1 VLELK
6 NFSQFAVICATA
18 PELAGLLAAGL
29 LGAPEL
35 PVAAGDEAVGEP
47 DPEVAA
53 GLLELLLQ
61 AATVAASARPAARA
75 ITRRAKGLNRM
86 TRLLCLGRMGC

>member
-1 VLELK
+1 VFESK

-29 LGAPEL
+29 LGAGLLGAPEL
-35 PVAAGDEAVGEP
+35 PVAAGDEP
-47 DPEVAA
+47 VAA
-53 GLLELLLQ
+53 ELLELLLLQ

>member
-1 VLELK
+1 
-6 NFSQFAVICATA
+6 VICATA

-29 LGAPEL
+29 PGAAEL
-35 PVAAGDEAVGEP
+35 PVAVGEP

-53 GLLELLLQ
+53 ELLELLLQ

-75 ITRRAKGLNRM
+75 VTRRAKGLNRM
-86 TRLLCLGRMGC
+86 TRLLCLGRMCC